1 MNFNMMQLFR
11 TLVVTAFVPAA
22 LLSGVNVFA
31 EQLHVRLRDNV
42 ELKSHVVCLGDIA
55 DLSFFELLLKKF
67 KYTYPEF
74 CIATS
79 DAEDPIFLFNL
90 IAEDSKDYVD
100 LMINAESKTFLN
112 KIGLRFGLSI
122 MYDRIF
128 FFHIDKKWCIYANQY
143 YDKTVLAY

>member
-1 MNFNMMQLFR
+1 MLILEEKIEKQKYRITQEQLF
-11 TLVVTAFVPAA
+11 
-22 LLSGVNVFA
+22 G
-31 EQLHVRLRDNV
+31 
-42 ELKSHVVCLGDIA
+42 ELDEEPEELEKLNYTNYEYFGFGDIA